1 MAATVVDEENLEPE
15 PRRGFLQRLKQA
27 LGGNSANTSEDL
39 EREIHGLVDQGEAQG
54 LLTPREGQM
63 IEAILDL
70 DETTAGQIMV
80 PRTEMATVP
89 VSASLEETVKV
100 IVDSGHS
107 RIPITG
113 EDLDNI
119 VGVIHAKDLLPHWEQ
134 PGTGIALNEICRK
147 PFFVPQSKPVDQLL
161 SDFKRKRVHLAVV
174 VDEYGGTAGIVSIED
189 VLEEIVGE
197 IIDEYDQ
204 EEPQLK
210 EQADGSVLVDARLE
224 TEKLAEHLK
233 VDLPEE
239 LPEGRFETVGGFITT
254 LLGRVP
260 RTQEEVSYGRL
271 RMVVTAA
278 DERRITQVQI
288 HLDNEPPV
296 PYSGD

>member
-1 MAATVVDEENLEPE
+1 MEPE

-27 LGGNSANTSEDL
+27 LGGNSANTSEAL

-54 LLTPREGQM
+54 LITEREGQM

-80 PRTEMATVP
+80 PRTEMATV
-89 VSASLEETVKV
+89 AATAALEETVKV

-113 EDLDNI
+113 DDLDHI
-119 VGVIHAKDLLPHWEQ
+119 IGVVHAKDLLPHWGHQ
-134 PGTGIALNEICRK
+134 DGGVSLTNICRP

-161 SDFKRKRVHLAVV
+161 SDFKRKRVHLAIV
-174 VDEYGGTAGIVSIED
+174 VDEYGGTAGIVTIED

-197 IIDEYDQ
+197 IVDEYDQ
-204 EEPQLK
+204 EESQIM
-210 EQADGSVLVDARLE
+210 EQADGSLLVDARLE
-224 TEKLAEHLK
+224 TEKLAEHLNIE
-233 VDLPEE
+233 LPEE

-260 RTQEEVSYGRL
+260 RTQEEVSYGSL
-271 RMVVTAA
+271 RMVVTGA
-278 DERRITQVQI
+278 DERRVTQVQI
-288 HLDNEPPV
+288 HHDIQAPS